1 MAKFFFFL
9 LRTTPNQKI
18 NPAIFS
24 RAGQTGGRSAFRSV
38 TLVDQIARALKDDIL
53 TGKLRGGD
61 QLLEDR
67 LKNEFGVSRT
77 PLR

>member
-1 MAKFFFFL
+1 M
-9 LRTTPNQKI
+9 RTTPNQKI

-24 RAGQTGGRSAFRSV
+24 RSDQTGGQKMFVSM
-38 TLVDQIARALKDDIL
+38 TLVDQIAKALQDDIL
-53 TGKLRGGD
+53 TGRVKGGD

-77 PLR
+77 PWRNLNKGF